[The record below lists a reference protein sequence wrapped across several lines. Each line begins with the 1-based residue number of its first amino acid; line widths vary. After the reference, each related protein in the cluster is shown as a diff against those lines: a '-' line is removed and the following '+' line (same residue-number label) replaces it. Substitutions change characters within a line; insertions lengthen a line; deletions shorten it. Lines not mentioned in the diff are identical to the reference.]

1 MKLFDFEESDD
12 SLINLTPLIDVVFV
26 VLIVFILMAPLVE
39 IDSISLAPGSRK
51 TAEKPFKTESN
62 AIHIDL
68 QKDGTVRINKR
79 EIDKKDLKPL
89 LNALHDANTKGVPK
103 LFCDKEVAFGTYQEV
118 KNAVED
124 AGFETL
130 DIVVAPQ

>member
-1 MKLFDFEESDD
+1 MKLSDIEDGD

-26 VLIVFILMAPLVE
+26 VLIVFILLAPLVE

-51 TAEKPFKTESN
+51 TAENPFKTESN
-62 AIHIDL
+62 ALHIDL
-68 QKDGTVRINKR
+68 LKDGSVRINKR
-79 EIDKKDLKPL
+79 EIEKKDLRKL
-89 LNALHDANTKGVPK
+89 LIALHEAHQKGNPK
-103 LFCDKEVAFGTYQEV
+103 LFCDKEVAFGAYQEV
-118 KNAVED
+118 KNAIED

>member
-1 MKLFDFEESDD
+1 MNEYEESD

-26 VLIVFILMAPLVE
+26 VLIVFILVAPLVE
-39 IDSISLAPGSRK
+39 IDSISLAQGSRK
-51 TAEKPFKTESN
+51 TAEKPFKVESN

-68 QKDGTVRINKR
+68 LKDGSVRINKR
-79 EIDKKDLKPL
+79 EIEKKDLRKL
-89 LNALHDANTKGVPK
+89 LLALHEAHEKGIPK
-103 LFCDKEVAFGTYQEV
+103 LFCDKEVAFGAYQEV